1 MFLSHLV
8 AIESNMNAVFIVI
21 TLGFLGAPCLSF
33 KASRPFHTH
42 DAWGKS
48 APQVNFAQDGYC
60 PEDWVAFGESCYWFA
75 SNESR
80 MMYFQALRHCKSLNA
95 NLVTVLTEKEQKF
108 LLSRLSDATT
118 NLWIGLDRLPN
129 KTWAW
134 TDGNPVTYTNWIIGQ
149 PRPKGEECTEILTG
163 TLHPGKW
170 NQVRCN
176 AKRMHVCE
184 KKRDRSLPPQ
194 PSAKNSS
201 RCELAL
207 PGSFEYRQSCYR
219 MGLYQEWDR
228 AADIC
233 LAQGGQLAD
242 VRDVFEDA
250 FLSVKFNF
258 RGGLFWIGLQDAKA
272 TGLFTWLSGWPV
284 QYTNW
289 APLQPDAS
297 TGDRRCVAADLAT
310 GMWRVEACDT
320 QLPFLCQFD
329 NEKPPEV
336 KHHDGACP
344 EHASNWIDVG
354 NPYCYWLETERL
366 LTFNE
371 SFAICDSKNSTL
383 ASFHS
388 KEEIGRLSPY
398 LRKSQHHLW
407 IGLVSAYNDS
417 YEWLDGSPLN
427 YEHWKNG
434 EPSSI
439 DENCVEMRQFDTLW
453 NDIRCDVK
461 NGFIC
466 AVEKEPQSDENE
478 GAAASRYGTK
488 TSAGVYVAVALGSL
502 LVLVAAAFV
511 IQQVVRYSQFRR
523 RNGGLFSFENNVYI
537 DPPVYDTNASLR

>member
-1 MFLSHLV
+1 MSVALV
-8 AIESNMNAVFIVI
+8 LI
-21 TLGFLGAPCLSF
+21 TLGLIGAPCLSF
-33 KASRPFHTH
+33 KASRLFHT
-42 DAWGKS
+42 DDVRENS
-48 APQVNFAQDGYC
+48 AQVNLVQGGHC
-60 PEDWVAFGESCYWFA
+60 PEHWVAFGQSCYWFA

-80 MMYFQALRHCKSLNA
+80 MMYFQATRHCKSLNGS
-95 NLVTVLTEKEQKF
+95 LVTVLTEKEQKF
-108 LLSRLSDATT
+108 LMSRLSDATT
-118 NLWIGLDRLPN
+118 NLWIGIERLPN
-129 KTWAW
+129 KTWTW
-134 TDGNPVTYTNWIIGQ
+134 MDGNPVTYTNWIIGQ
-149 PRPKGEECTEILTG
+149 PRPERRKTEDCTEILTG

-184 KKRDRSLPPQ
+184 KKRALDVS
-194 PSAKNSS
+194 SAF
-201 RCELAL
+201 

-219 MGLYQEWDR
+219 MGSYQDWDR
-228 AADIC
+228 AAEIC
-233 LAQGGQLAD
+233 LSQGGQLAD

-258 RGGLFWIGLQDAKA
+258 RGGLFWIGLQDMKA

-297 TGDRRCVAADLAT
+297 TGDRRCVAADL
-310 GMWRVEACDT
+310 GNGDVACAALRHALAFP
-320 QLPFLCQFD
+320 LPIRQWLK
-329 NEKPPEV
+329 NPPEV

-344 EHASNWIDVG
+344 KHARNWIDVG

-366 LTFNE
+366 MTFNE
-371 SFAICDSKNSTL
+371 SFAICDSKNSSL

-388 KEEIGRLSPY
+388 KEEVGRLSPY
-398 LRKSQHHLW
+398 LRKSQHQLW
-407 IGLVSAYNDS
+407 IGLVSSYNDS

-439 DENCVEMRQFDTLW
+439 DENCVEMRQFDALW
-453 NDIRCDVK
+453 NDIHCDVK

-466 AVEKEPQSDENE
+466 AVEKEPQGDENE
-478 GAAASRYGTK
+478 GATGSRYGSK

-502 LVLVAAAFV
+502 LVLVAAAFA
-511 IQQVVRYSQFRR
+511 IQQVVRFSQFRR
-523 RNGGLFSFENNVYI
+523 RNEGLFSFENNVYI
-537 DPPVYDTNASLR
+537 DPPVYDANASLR

>member
-1 MFLSHLV
+1 
-8 AIESNMNAVFIVI
+8 
-21 TLGFLGAPCLSF
+21 APCLNV
-33 KASRPFHTH
+33 KASRLRK
-42 DAWGKS
+42 W
-48 APQVNFAQDGYC
+48 APQANFAQAGHC

-75 SNESR
+75 NKESR
-80 MMYFQALRHCKSLNA
+80 MMYFQAIRHCKSLNA
-95 NLVTVLTEKEQKF
+95 SLVTVLTEKEQKF

-129 KTWAW
+129 KTWTW
-134 TDGNPVTYTNWIIGQ
+134 MGGNP
-149 PRPKGEECTEILTG
+149 EDCTEILTG

-184 KKRDRSLPPQ
+184 KKRGRCRPSLRQ
-194 PSAKNSS
+194 RTVLDASWHI
-201 RCELAL
+201 

-219 MGLYQEWDR
+219 MGSYQDWDR
-228 AADIC
+228 AAENC
-233 LAQGGQLAD
+233 RAQGGQLAD

-250 FLSVKFNF
+250 FLSVKYNF

-297 TGDRRCVAADLAT
+297 NGDRRCVAADLAT
-310 GMWRVEACDT
+310 GMWRVQPCDT

-344 EHASNWIDVG
+344 KHASNWIDVG

-366 LTFNE
+366 LTF
-371 SFAICDSKNSTL
+371 STSPSPFATAK
-383 ASFHS
+383 H
-388 KEEIGRLSPY
+388 
-398 LRKSQHHLW
+398 QLW
-407 IGLVSAYNDS
+407 IGLVSGYNDS

-427 YEHWKNG
+427 YEHWKAG
-434 EPSSI
+434 EPSSV
-439 DENCVEMRQFDTLW
+439 DENCVEMRQFDGFW
-453 NDIRCDVK
+453 NDIRCEAK

-466 AVEKEPQSDENE
+466 AVEKEPQGDGNE
-478 GAAASRYGTK
+478 GAAETRYGTK

-502 LVLVAAAFV
+502 LVLVAAAFA
-511 IQQVVRYSQFRR
+511 IQQVVRFSQFRR
-523 RNGGLFSFENNVYI
+523 RNAGLFSFENNVYI
-537 DPPVYDTNASLR
+537 DPPVYDSNSSLR

>member
-1 MFLSHLV
+1 MATTMNV
-8 AIESNMNAVFIVI
+8 AFIVI
-21 TLGFLGAPCLSF
+21 TLCFVGTSSWDLSS
-33 KASRPFHTH
+33 SRLFDRP
-42 DAWGKS
+42 DVWGKS
-48 APQVNFAQDGYC
+48 APKMDFATDGYC

-75 SNESR
+75 TNESR
-80 MMYFQALRHCKSLNA
+80 LMYFQALRHCESLNA
-95 NLVTVLTEKEQKF
+95 SLVTVLTEKEQKF
-108 LLSRLSDATT
+108 LLSHLSDATT
-118 NLWIGLDRLPN
+118 NLWIGLDHLPN
-129 KTWAW
+129 RTWAW
-134 TDGNPVTYTNWIIGQ
+134 VDGNAVTYTNWIIGQ
-149 PRPKGEECTEILTG
+149 PRPKGEDCSEILTG
-163 TLHPGKW
+163 TLHPGRW

-184 KKRDRSLPPQ
+184 KKRDKSLPPR

-219 MGLYQEWDR
+219 MGSYQDWDR
-228 AADIC
+228 AAENC
-233 LAQGGQLAD
+233 QAQGGQLAD

-289 APLQPDAS
+289 APLQPGAS
-297 TGDRRCVAADLAT
+297 NGDRRCVASDLAT
-310 GMWRVEACDT
+310 GMWSVQACDT
-320 QLPFLCQFD
+320 HLSFLCQFD

-336 KHHDGACP
+336 PHHDGACP
-344 EHASNWIDVG
+344 EHARNWIDVG
-354 NPYCYWLETERL
+354 NPYCYWLEAERVVD
-366 LTFNE
+366 FNE
-371 SFAICDSKNSTL
+371 SVAICNSKNSTL

-398 LRKSQHHLW
+398 LRKSQHQLW
-407 IGLVSAYNDS
+407 IGLVSGHNDS

-434 EPSSI
+434 EPNNI
-439 DENCVEMRQFDTLW
+439 DENCVEMRQFDALW
-453 NDIRCDVK
+453 NDVHCDLK

-466 AVEKEPQSDENE
+466 AVEKEPQGDGNE
-478 GAAASRYGTK
+478 GAAATHSGKK
-488 TSAGVYVAVALGSL
+488 TSAGVYVAVGLGAL
-502 LVLVAAAFV
+502 LVLVAAAFA
-511 IQQVVRYSQFRR
+511 IQQVVRYNQFRR

-537 DPPVYDTNASLR
+537 DPPVQDLNASMG